1 LQKLRL
7 STQSQSQPA
16 QESDNKGSK
25 SSVPAVG
32 SELAD
37 NADNE
42 LADDVVQVPQ
52 LSVLAELDDDAGE
65 GLLDDGMSDKTEE
78 L

>member
-1 LQKLRL
+1 
-7 STQSQSQPA
+7 
-16 QESDNKGSK
+16 
-25 SSVPAVG
+25 VPAVG